1 MAQPT
6 DTTRRGKGRG
16 VSAMVS
22 VPRQLELFAHFFG
35 EDDYSNTVDLW
46 DSIPKH
52 CLNPRQQA
60 ALRDAN
66 GRLEV
71 FEHRFDFRGKD
82 CRVEVT
88 PARVMGEDGRRWDFY
103 PSHDEKL
110 IETVLRKIFVDGQ
123 HGGHDVHE
131 LESWVTFTL
140 GMVRRELKA
149 RQRTRTIDEIK
160 RSIDIMNQTTVR
172 VFLGN
177 DPNPVYS
184 GSILP
189 DVVRVTRDEWLQDAS
204 TRWAVRLPT
213 LVSKSINDH
222 TYRQL
227 NYRIWFELNSS
238 FGQWLF
244 ERMSH
249 RFTQAGGLNKF
260 SMSFSAMQ
268 RDSGMLRQQRPS
280 ANVKTVEKA
289 LEELKE
295 RDVLLFWTKDEER
308 GKRNAIV
315 DIKYHLTASDQFR
328 RDQVESN
335 KRAKAIRIDRGEE
348 QLPRVGRSRRHGEEP
363 VRLIPQQ
370 ADGGR

>member
-1 MAQPT
+1 MAQPKDIAKPKQT
-6 DTTRRGKGRG
+6 KAT
-16 VSAMVS
+16 SAMVA

-35 EDDYSNTVDLW
+35 DDDYSNTVDLW

-60 ALRDAN
+60 ALRDEK

-71 FEHRFDFRGKD
+71 FEHRFDFRGKE

-88 PARVMGEDGRRWDFY
+88 PARVVGEGGKRLDFY

-110 IETVLRKIFVDGQ
+110 VETVLRKIFVDGQ
-123 HGGHDVHE
+123 HGGHDARE

-140 GMVRRELKA
+140 GMVRRELKG
-149 RQRTRTIDEIK
+149 RKRTRTLDEIK

-172 VFLGN
+172 VFLGK

-227 NYRIWFELNSS
+227 NYRIWFELGSP
-238 FGQWLF
+238 FAQWLF

-249 RFTQAGGLNKF
+249 RFTQAGGFNTFDMRF
-260 SMSFSAMQ
+260 SGMQ
-268 RDSGMLRQQRPS
+268 RDSGMLRQKRAS
-280 ANVKTVEKA
+280 ANVKTVETA
-289 LEELKE
+289 LDELIEREVLSHWKKEE
-295 RDVLLFWTKDEER
+295 VR

-315 DIKYHLTASDQFR
+315 DVHYSLMASPQFR
-328 RDQVESN
+328 HDQVESN
-335 KRAKAIRIDRGEE
+335 KRAKAIRIERGEE
-348 QLPRVGRSRRHGEEP
+348 AMPSRSGRRRRGEEAVP
-363 VRLIPQQ
+363 LIPRR
-370 ADGGR
+370 AEGGR

>member
-1 MAQPT
+1 MAQPL
-6 DTTRRGKGRG
+6 DTKRKETRGTT
-16 VSAMVS
+16 AMVS

-35 EDDYSNTVDLW
+35 DDDYSNTVDLW

-66 GRLEV
+66 GRLDV
-71 FEHRFDFRGKD
+71 FEHCFNFHGKT

-88 PARVMGEDGRRWDFY
+88 PARVMGEDGRRRDFY

-110 IETVLRKIFVDGQ
+110 VETVLRKIFVDGQ
-123 HGGHDVHE
+123 HGAHDVRE

-172 VFLGN
+172 VFLGRE
-177 DPNPVYS
+177 PNPVYS

-227 NYRIWFELNSS
+227 NYRIWFELSS
-238 FGQWLF
+238 PFGQWLF

-249 RFTQAGGLNKF
+249 RFIQAGGLNKF
-260 SMSFSAMQ
+260 SMTFASMQ
-268 RDSGMLRQQRPS
+268 QDSGMLRQQRPS
-280 ANVKTVEKA
+280 ANVKIVEKA
-289 LEELKE
+289 LDELQE
-295 RDVLLFWTKDEER
+295 RDVLLFWTKEEER

-315 DIKYHLTASDQFR
+315 DITYHLTASDQFR
-328 RDQVESN
+328 RDQVENN

-348 QLPRVGRSRRHGEEP
+348 QLPRAGSGRRRGEEP
-363 VRLIPQQ
+363 VELIPQRSTE
-370 ADGGR
+370 GGR